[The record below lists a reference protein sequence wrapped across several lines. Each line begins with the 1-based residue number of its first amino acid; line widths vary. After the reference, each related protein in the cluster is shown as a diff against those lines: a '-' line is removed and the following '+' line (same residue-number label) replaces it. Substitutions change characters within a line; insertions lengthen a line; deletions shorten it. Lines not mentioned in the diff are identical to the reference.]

1 MKDVVMQQPSAVM
14 TSATHLGG
22 GVAVTTAGSPTS
34 AAAVNAASAAS
45 AATDTS
51 SNGEGILQLADM
63 GTPADVAAEM
73 ELLHATNRDMFS
85 WLLFNSENM
94 SAPGGAGS
102 GGLDDP
108 FRMLSGDDIVG
119 SSGLSMSLL
128 SHSSSPLLLSSAL
141 PATSTNTAPTTVDSL
156 QNHHHINNNH
166 HQQHIQRSVVA
177 ALANSNGLATATAAA
192 GSLQVS
198 VQMGSSNTAADK
210 LAAAAKRRGKKRV
223 NDSPVATVR
232 STTPTTASA
241 ATTTTTTPVTKKQLT
256 GKENLNGTPMSAT
269 QEGLLRHL
277 QSANQALS
285 LSKRGQSS
293 GIGGGG
299 GTSSFMDLSSGG
311 LSTPKMERASSSG
324 SDDTLTSIQ
333 RKQKLERN
341 RESARECRRRKREHI
356 LGVEERCRQLERE
369 NMELRGQ
376 LKAGKEAM
384 KLEEKEKNRV
394 CEELEQMIQRG
405 ASEKE
410 LAEKI
415 DNFKEQYSDYGHGRR
430 SALSYHL
437 HQIERLLLP
446 TQVTKMC
453 IWALRQDDS
462 FWQDEEDETSL
473 PVILAKELGLT
484 EEQKKKIQQQRCVHC
499 SRCRCGVLCEL
510 RDADFFDVIT
520 LKKLQRLDFADLPEP
535 EERAVAARRAQ
546 DRSDPEEHDA
556 RHGDGQAPEHPH
568 AHTTRKGTLFISFFL
583 IYAFLVVILIYCL
596 FFSTSAVYRVGDQQ
610 PGVHALAQQTV
621 AKRVIIILSSPS
633 YPMDTHCMWPARK
646 AERASGKQRRM
657 NCRKITTSS
666 CMLVIIALEH
676 LPHLL
681 SLFFICIE
689 NSCGFRSRLVL
700 CFTLFALRF

>member
-1 MKDVVMQQPSAVM
+1 MKDVVMQQPPAAM
-14 TSATHLGG
+14 TSTTHLGG
-22 GVAVTTAGSPTS
+22 GVAVVAAAGSS
-34 AAAVNAASAAS
+34 ASAANANASSSAS
-45 AATDTS
+45 AAVSHD
-51 SNGEGILQLADM
+51 NDMLQLADM
-63 GTPADVAAEM
+63 GTPADVSAEM
-73 ELLHATNRDMFS
+73 ELLSATNRDMIS

-94 SAPGGAGS
+94 SAPNSLGGAGS

-108 FRMLSGDDIVG
+108 FDVVG

-128 SHSSSPLLLSSAL
+128 APHSSPLLQSSGVL
-141 PATSTNTAPTTVDSL
+141 PSTSINTAPMSVDPL
-156 QNHHHINNNH
+156 QNHHHHNNNNS
-166 HQQHIQRSVVA
+166 HQHMQRSVAA
-177 ALANSNGLATATAAA
+177 ALASSNGLATATAAA

-198 VQMGSSNTAADK
+198 VQMGNSNANAAAAEK

-223 NDSPVATVR
+223 NDSPVATAR
-232 STTPTTASA
+232 STTTATSASA
-241 ATTTTTTPVTKKQLT
+241 ATVMTPASKKQLT

-285 LSKRGQSS
+285 LSKRGQST
-293 GIGGGG
+293 GGGG
-299 GTSSFMDLSSGG
+299 SSSFLELSSG
-311 LSTPKMERASSSG
+311 LSTPKLERASSSG
-324 SDDTLTSIQ
+324 SDDKLTSIQ

-384 KLEEKEKNRV
+384 KQEEKEKNRV

-484 EEQKKKIQQQRCVHC
+484 EEQKKKIQQQRCVIC
-499 SRCRCGVLCEL
+499 FVL
-510 RDADFFDVIT
+510 
-520 LKKLQRLDFADLPEP
+520 
-535 EERAVAARRAQ
+535 
-546 DRSDPEEHDA
+546 
-556 RHGDGQAPEHPH
+556 
-568 AHTTRKGTLFISFFL
+568 
-583 IYAFLVVILIYCL
+583 
-596 FFSTSAVYRVGDQQ
+596 
-610 PGVHALAQQTV
+610 
-621 AKRVIIILSSPS
+621 ILSVKCC
-633 YPMDTHCMWPARK
+633 DAH
-646 AERASGKQRRM
+646 
-657 NCRKITTSS
+657 
-666 CMLVIIALEH
+666 
-676 LPHLL
+676 
-681 SLFFICIE
+681 
-689 NSCGFRSRLVL
+689 L
-700 CFTLFALRF
+700 CFIFIFL

>member
-1 MKDVVMQQPSAVM
+1 MKDVVMQQPSAAM
-14 TSATHLGG
+14 TSTTHLGGG

-34 AAAVNAASAAS
+34 AASANAASAA
-45 AATDTS
+45 AATGANDS
-51 SNGEGILQLADM
+51 GLSNGDGILQLADM

-94 SAPGGAGS
+94 SAPVGGA
-102 GGLDDP
+102 GLDDP
-108 FRMLSGDDIVG
+108 FRMLGGDDVVVG

-128 SHSSSPLLLSSAL
+128 AHSSPLLQSTTAL
-141 PATSTNTAPTTVDSL
+141 PLTASNTAPTTVDPL
-156 QNHHHINNNH
+156 QNHHHIS
-166 HQQHIQRSVVA
+166 HQQHIQRSVAA

-198 VQMGSSNTAADK
+198 VQMGNSSAAAADK

-223 NDSPVATVR
+223 NDSPVPATAR
-232 STTPTTASA
+232 STTPTSGSSA
-241 ATTTTTTPVTKKQLT
+241 GTTTTTAPATKKQLT

-285 LSKRGQSS
+285 LSKRGHQSS
-293 GIGGGG
+293 GIGIGSSG

-384 KLEEKEKNRV
+384 KQEEKEKNRV

-484 EEQKKKIQQQRCVHC
+484 EEQKKKIQQQRGSISLICQNLKNAL
-499 SRCRCGVLCEL
+499 SLLDEL
-510 RDADFFDVIT
+510 KTEVIQKNTT
-520 LKKLQRLDFADLPEP
+520 LDMEMDKLQNILTPTQ
-535 EERAVAARRAQ
+535 RAKFIVWVTNN
-546 DRSDPEEHDA
+546 
-556 RHGDGQAPEHPH
+556 QA
-568 AHTTRKGTLFISFFL
+568 
-583 IYAFLVVILIYCL
+583 
-596 FFSTSAVYRVGDQQ
+596 
-610 PGVHALAQQTV
+610 
-621 AKRVIIILSSPS
+621 
-633 YPMDTHCMWPARK
+633 CM
-646 AERASGKQRRM
+646 
-657 NCRKITTSS
+657 
-666 CMLVIIALEH
+666 
-676 LPHLL
+676 HLL
-681 SLFFICIE
+681 NKLW
-689 NSCGFRSRLVL
+689 RSVL
-700 CFTLFALRF
+700 

>member
-1 MKDVVMQQPSAVM
+1 
-14 TSATHLGG
+14 
-22 GVAVTTAGSPTS
+22 
-34 AAAVNAASAAS
+34 
-45 AATDTS
+45 
-51 SNGEGILQLADM
+51 M

-94 SAPGGAGS
+94 SAPNSLGGVGS

-108 FRMLSGDDIVG
+108 FRMLGGADDA
-119 SSGLSMSLL
+119 SSSLPMSFL
-128 SHSSSPLLLSSAL
+128 SHSSPLIQSNVL
-141 PATSTNTAPTTVDSL
+141 TSTNAAPTTVDPL
-156 QNHHHINNNH
+156 QNHHNH
-166 HQQHIQRSVVA
+166 NQQSVA
-177 ALANSNGLATATAAA
+177 SALASGNGLATATAAA

-198 VQMGSSNTAADK
+198 VQMGTGNGSADK

-223 NDSPVATVR
+223 NDSPVAG
-232 STTPTTASA
+232 TPRTPAGASSSPSSS
-241 ATTTTTTPVTKKQLT
+241 ATTTTTMPAPAAKKQLT

-277 QSANQALS
+277 ESANNALAQ
-285 LSKRGQSS
+285 KRQSS
-293 GIGGGG
+293 GGA
-299 GTSSFMDLSSGG
+299 TPSSMSLASG

-324 SDDTLTSIQ
+324 SDDTLTSLQ

-384 KLEEKEKNRV
+384 KQEEKEKNRV

-484 EEQKKKIQQQRCVHC
+484 EEQKKKIQQQRGSISLICQNLKNAL
-499 SRCRCGVLCEL
+499 SLLDEL
-510 RDADFFDVIT
+510 KIEVIQKNST
-520 LKKLQRLDFADLPEP
+520 LDMEMDKLQNILTPTQ
-535 EERAVAARRAQ
+535 RAKFIVWVTNN
-546 DRSDPEEHDA
+546 
-556 RHGDGQAPEHPH
+556 QA
-568 AHTTRKGTLFISFFL
+568 
-583 IYAFLVVILIYCL
+583 
-596 FFSTSAVYRVGDQQ
+596 
-610 PGVHALAQQTV
+610 
-621 AKRVIIILSSPS
+621 
-633 YPMDTHCMWPARK
+633 CM
-646 AERASGKQRRM
+646 
-657 NCRKITTSS
+657 
-666 CMLVIIALEH
+666 
-676 LPHLL
+676 HLL
-681 SLFFICIE
+681 NKLW
-689 NSCGFRSRLVL
+689 RSVL
-700 CFTLFALRF
+700 